1 MPLKSTQI
9 NTWIHGVM
17 VSTLDFGYEGAAFK
31 YHRAHLKLNE
41 ILLGVETDHYL
52 FEFMNEIGRGLA

>member
-1 MPLKSTQI
+1 
-9 NTWIHGVM
+9 M